1 MRVRLDP
8 IRTEPFVWEER
19 LTLAPALLERPELQ
33 EISEV
38 VCEGRIEPVDTGWVL
53 RARLRYEQV
62 LACDRCLAPIRLDAD
77 ERLEAMLV
85 VEPPPR
91 GEAAAERELG
101 EDELGVVHLGG
112 DQLDTEPLLIE
123 QIQLAVPGHP
133 LCRPDCRGLCPQCGA
148 DRNTEPC
155 RCEER
160 AADPR
165 WAALAEL
172 RERGGGE

>member
-1 MRVRLDP
+1 MKVRLDP

-19 LTLAPALLERPELQ
+19 LAFAPAQLERPELL

-38 VCEGRIEPVDTGWVL
+38 ACEGRIEPVDTGWIL
-53 RARLRYEQV
+53 RARLRYQQV
-62 LACDRCLAPIRLDAD
+62 LACDRCLAPIRLEAD
-77 ERLEAMLV
+77 ELLESLLV

-91 GEAAAERELG
+91 GEATEAQELG

-123 QIQLAVPGHP
+123 LIQLAVPSRP

-148 DRNTEPC
+148 DRNNEPC
-155 RCEER
+155 RCEEQ

-165 WAALAEL
+165 WAALAGL
-172 RERGGGE
+172 RERRGGE